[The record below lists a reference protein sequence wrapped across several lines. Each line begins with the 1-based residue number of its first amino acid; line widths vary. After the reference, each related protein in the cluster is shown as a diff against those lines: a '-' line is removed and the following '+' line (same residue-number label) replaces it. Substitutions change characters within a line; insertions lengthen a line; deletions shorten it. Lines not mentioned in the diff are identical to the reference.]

1 MNAFIREYQQY
12 YKTISKNVFLYYII
26 LLLAAISGSAF
37 NVLFGIFLKNLGF
50 TEQLVGEILSLMT
63 LGTALGAIPVS
74 AFAGRF
80 SKKTTIVGGLC
91 VMIVCGLTMINVH
104 QIGVMQVAAFL
115 YGAGQASVMI
125 LQAPILY
132 ENTQESYRVTAFSV
146 AFVLQNL
153 AFVISSFI
161 LGHSS
166 ALLTKHLGNTGANA
180 LLMNIATLS
189 QLVAIFFTLQ
199 FSGDAMSRKK
209 ADTHM
214 SAVFRTTFA
223 DFKAVLK
230 GGALLYVIQV
240 AFIGFGAGL
249 VVPFFSIYLK
259 FMLSIGDGVVGTIM
273 AISQVGTILGGLIV
287 SPLSR
292 RFGSVKTVLVCQLLS
307 IPFLLSISLPQGII
321 IITISFFF
329 RSSLMNMASPIIS
342 TLSMEIVSE
351 SARTSMSSVVAMTNN
366 LFRAIGIYVGG
377 LMMYGISYNSP
388 YYVTIVCYLIGTFIF
403 YKTFNHLKQ
412 K

>member
-1 MNAFIREYQQY
+1 MGILLREYQQY
-12 YKTISKNVFLYYII
+12 FKTITKNISLYYII

-37 NVLFGIFLKNLGF
+37 NVLFGIYLKNLGF
-50 TEQLVGEILSLMT
+50 NEQLVGEILSLMT
-63 LGTALGAIPVS
+63 LGTALGALPVS
-74 AFAGRF
+74 ALAGRF
-80 SKKTTIVGGLC
+80 SKKRTIVGGLC
-91 VMIVCGLTMINVH
+91 IMILCGLVLINIHHVF
-104 QIGVMQVAAFL
+104 IMQMAAFI

-132 ENTQESYRVTAFSV
+132 ENTDESFRVTAFSI

-153 AFVISSFI
+153 AFVISSFV

-166 ALLTKHLGNTGANA
+166 AVLTSYLGSTGANA
-180 LLMNIATLS
+180 LLMNIATFS
-189 QLVAIFFTLQ
+189 QVLAIYFTLQ
-199 FSGDAMSRKK
+199 FTGKSMEARQSQ
-209 ADTHM
+209 THF
-214 SAVFRTTFA
+214 SSVLWATLG
-223 DFKAVLK
+223 DFKAVLS

-259 FMLSIGDGVVGTIM
+259 YMLSISDGVVGTIM

-292 RFGSVKTVLVCQLLS
+292 RFGSVKTVLACQLLS

-351 SARTSMSSVVAMTNN
+351 KARTSMSSVVAMTNN
-366 LFRAIGIYVGG
+366 LFRAVGIYVGG
-377 LMMYGISYNSP
+377 IMMYNISYNSP
-388 YYVTIVCYLIGTFIF
+388 YYLTILCYLIGTFIF
-403 YKTFNHLKQ
+403 YKTFNHLKH
-412 K
+412 